1 MLELLQG
8 PLLISI
14 LAGMVR
20 IATPLLFSAMGELV
34 TQRAG
39 IWNISVE
46 GTMLLGA
53 VVAYVVASTTGS
65 PWLALLAAVL
75 ACALISLIMSFVTIV
90 LKAEQFVAGLAL
102 NLLASG
108 LTLFWFQTY
117 VIGREPPKFAGFDQ
131 VDVPLLS
138 DIPFL
143 GPILFSQRL
152 LTYVAFL
159 LPVAVWFFLY
169 RTKYGLEIRCV
180 GENPKALDVKGLS
193 VGWRQ
198 CLAIMFGSLMSGFGG
213 AFLMLGYSDRF
224 VPDLIAGRGWL
235 VVVAIIAGNWMPFRV
250 VGAIFIFALLE
261 AVAIHAQVV
270 GVSIPHHF
278 FLILPYV
285 ASLVLLAGLR
295 SRTHQPEALGVPY
308 SRE

>member
-65 PWLALLAAVL
+65 PWLALLAALL

-131 VDVPLLS
+131 VDVPILS

-143 GPILFSQRL
+143 GPVLFSQRL

>member
-1 MLELLQG
+1 MLDLLQG
-8 PLLISI
+8 PLIISI
-14 LAGMVR
+14 LAGMIR

-34 TQRAG
+34 TQRSG

-53 VVAYVVASTTGS
+53 VVAYFVASTTGS
-65 PWLALLAAVL
+65 PWIALLAAVL
-75 ACALISLIMSFVTIV
+75 ACALISLIMSFITIV

-117 VIGREPPKFAGFDQ
+117 IIGREPPKFIGFEQ
-131 VDVPLLS
+131 VNIPLLS
-138 DIPFL
+138 EIPFF

-159 LPVAVWFFLY
+159 MPVAVWFFLY
-169 RTKYGLEIRCV
+169 RTRYGLEIRCA

-193 VGWRQ
+193 VGRRQ

-261 AVAIHAQVV
+261 AIAIHAQVI

-278 FLILPYV
+278 FLMLPYV
-285 ASLVLLAGLR
+285 ASLVLLAGLK

>member
-1 MLELLQG
+1 MLELMQG

-14 LAGMVR
+14 LAGTVR

-65 PWLALLAAVL
+65 PWLGLLVAVL
-75 ACALISLIMSFVTIV
+75 ACAVISLIMSFVTIV

-117 VIGREPPKFAGFDQ
+117 IIGREPPKFVGFAQ
-131 VDVPLLS
+131 VDIPILS
-138 DIPFL
+138 DIPVL
-143 GPILFSQRL
+143 GAVLFSQRL
-152 LTYVAFL
+152 LTYLAFL

-169 RTKYGLEIRCV
+169 RTKFGLEIRCV

-235 VVVAIIAGNWMPFRV
+235 VVVAIIAGNWMPFRI

-278 FLILPYV
+278 FLVLPYV

>member
-75 ACALISLIMSFVTIV
+75 ACALISLIMSFVTII

-131 VDVPLLS
+131 VDVPILS
-138 DIPFL
+138 DIRFL

-152 LTYVAFL
+152 LTYVAFV

-270 GVSIPHHF
+270 GMSIPHHF

>member
-131 VDVPLLS
+131 VDIPLLS
-138 DIPFL
+138 DIPFF

>member
-131 VDVPLLS
+131 VDIPLLS
-138 DIPFL
+138 DIPVL

-152 LTYVAFL
+152 LTYFAFL

-285 ASLVLLAGLR
+285 ASLILLAGLR

>member
-131 VDVPLLS
+131 VDVPILS

-143 GPILFSQRL
+143 GPVLFSQRL

>member
-1 MLELLQG
+1 MLELFQG
-8 PLLISI
+8 PLFISI
-14 LAGMVR
+14 LAAMVR

-34 TQRAG
+34 TQRSG

-53 VVAYVVASTTGS
+53 VVAYVIASTTGS
-65 PWLALLAAVL
+65 PWLALLVAVL
-75 ACALISLIMSFVTIV
+75 ACAALSLILSFVTIV
-90 LKAEQFVAGLAL
+90 LKSEQFIAGLAL

-117 VIGREPPKFAGFDQ
+117 IIGRDPPKFAGFEA
-131 VDVPLLS
+131 VEIPYLS
-138 DIPFL
+138 DIPIL
-143 GPILFSQRL
+143 GTVLFSQRL
-152 LTYVAFL
+152 LTYVSFL
-159 LPVAVWFFLY
+159 LPIAVWFFLY
-169 RTKYGLEIRCV
+169 RTRYGLEIRCV
-180 GENPKALDVKGLS
+180 GENPKALDVKGLN
-193 VGWRQ
+193 VGRRQ

-261 AVAIHAQVV
+261 AIGIHAQVV
-270 GVSIPHHF
+270 GVSIPHHV
-278 FLILPYV
+278 FLVLPYV

-295 SRTHQPEALGVPY
+295 SRTHQPVALGIPY
-308 SRE
+308 RRE

>member
-138 DIPFL
+138 DIPFF

>member
-131 VDVPLLS
+131 VDIPLLS

-143 GPILFSQRL
+143 GSILFSQRL

>member
-75 ACALISLIMSFVTIV
+75 ACALISIIMSFVTIV

-131 VDVPLLS
+131 VDIPLLS

-285 ASLVLLAGLR
+285 ASLALLAGLR

>member
-131 VDVPLLS
+131 VDVPILS

-152 LTYVAFL
+152 LTYVAFV

>member
-131 VDVPLLS
+131 VDIPILS

-143 GPILFSQRL
+143 GPVLFSQRL

-198 CLAIMFGSLMSGFGG
+198 CLAIMFGSMMSGFGG

>member
-131 VDVPLLS
+131 VDVPILS

-143 GPILFSQRL
+143 GPVLFSQRL

-169 RTKYGLEIRCV
+169 RTKYGLEIRSV

>member
-1 MLELLQG
+1 M
-8 PLLISI
+8 P
-14 LAGMVR
+14 V
-20 IATPLLFSAMGELV
+20 
-34 TQRAG
+34 
-39 IWNISVE
+39 
-46 GTMLLGA
+46 
-53 VVAYVVASTTGS
+53 
-65 PWLALLAAVL
+65 
-75 ACALISLIMSFVTIV
+75 
-90 LKAEQFVAGLAL
+90 
-102 NLLASG
+102 
-108 LTLFWFQTY
+108 
-117 VIGREPPKFAGFDQ
+117 
-131 VDVPLLS
+131 
-138 DIPFL
+138 L

-152 LTYVAFL
+152 LTDFAFL
-159 LPVAVWFFLY
+159 LPVAVWIFLY

-198 CLAIMFGSLMSGFGG
+198 CLAIMFGSLIS
-213 AFLMLGYSDRF
+213 ALAVLMLGCSDRF
-224 VPDLIAGRGWL
+224 VPDLIARRGWL

-278 FLILPYV
+278 FLILPYA

-308 SRE
+308 SRKRSRVRLREAWPDFCLSSARPGILCEGLRRAGVAIRGASGFPNHFTSGCRPAD

>member
-131 VDVPLLS
+131 VDIPILS

-143 GPILFSQRL
+143 GPVLFSQRL
-152 LTYVAFL
+152 LTYVAFV

-193 VGWRQ
+193 VGRRQ

>member
-8 PLLISI
+8 PLLVSI
-14 LAGMVR
+14 LVAMVR

-39 IWNISVE
+39 IWNIAVE

-53 VVAYVVASTTGS
+53 VVAYVVASSTGS

-75 ACALISLIMSFVTIV
+75 ACAAVSLIMSFVTIV
-90 LKAEQFVAGLAL
+90 LKSEQFVAGLAL

-108 LTLFWFQTY
+108 FTLFWFQTY
-117 VIGREPPKFAGFDQ
+117 IIGREPPKFVGFEA
-131 VDVPLLS
+131 VEIPLLS
-138 DIPFL
+138 DIPLL
-143 GPILFSQRL
+143 GQVLFSQRL
-152 LTYVAFL
+152 LTYVAFF
-159 LPVAVWFFLY
+159 LPVIVWSFLY
-169 RTKYGLEIRCV
+169 RTRYGLETRCV
-180 GENPKALDVKGLS
+180 GENPKALDVKGMS
-193 VGWRQ
+193 VGRRQ
-198 CLAIMFGSLMSGFGG
+198 CLAIMFGSLMSGLGG

-270 GVSIPHHF
+270 GVSIPHHI
-278 FLILPYV
+278 FLVLPYV

-295 SRTHQPEALGVPY
+295 SRTHQPVSLGIPY

>member
-1 MLELLQG
+1 MLELFQG
-8 PLLISI
+8 PLFISI
-14 LAGMVR
+14 LAAMVR

-53 VVAYVVASTTGS
+53 VVAYVIASSTGS
-65 PWLALLAAVL
+65 PWLALFVAVL
-75 ACALISLIMSFVTIV
+75 ACALLSVILSFVTIV
-90 LKAEQFVAGLAL
+90 LKSEQFIAGLAL

-117 VIGREPPKFAGFDQ
+117 IIGRDPPKFAGFEAVEIQ
-131 VDVPLLS
+131 YLS
-138 DIPFL
+138 DIPVL
-143 GPILFSQRL
+143 GTVLFSQRV
-152 LTYVAFL
+152 LTYVSFL
-159 LPVAVWFFLY
+159 LPLAVWFFLY
-169 RTKYGLEIRCV
+169 RTRYGLEVRCV

-193 VGWRQ
+193 VGSRR
-198 CLAIMFGSLMSGFGG
+198 CLAIMFGSVMSGFGG

-261 AVAIHAQVV
+261 AVGIHAQVV
-270 GVSIPHHF
+270 GVSVPHHV
-278 FLILPYV
+278 FLVLPYV

-295 SRTHQPEALGVPY
+295 SRTHQPAALGIPY
-308 SRE
+308 RRE

>member
-131 VDVPLLS
+131 VDIPLLS

>member
-1 MLELLQG
+1 MLDLLQG
-8 PLLISI
+8 PLIISI
-14 LAGMVR
+14 LAGMIR

-34 TQRAG
+34 TQRSG

-53 VVAYVVASTTGS
+53 VVAYFVASTTGS
-65 PWLALLAAVL
+65 PWIALLAAVL
-75 ACALISLIMSFVTIV
+75 ACALISLIMSFITIV

-117 VIGREPPKFAGFDQ
+117 IIGREPPKFIGFEQ
-131 VDVPLLS
+131 VN
-138 DIPFL
+138 IPFL
-143 GPILFSQRL
+143 SEIPFFGPILFSQRL

-159 LPVAVWFFLY
+159 MPVAVWFFLY
-169 RTKYGLEIRCV
+169 RTRYGLEIRCA

-193 VGWRQ
+193 VGRRQ

-261 AVAIHAQVV
+261 AIAIHAQVI

-278 FLILPYV
+278 FLMLPYV
-285 ASLVLLAGLR
+285 ASLVLLAGLK

>member
-102 NLLASG
+102 NLLATG

-131 VDVPLLS
+131 VDIPLLS

-152 LTYVAFL
+152 LTYVAFV

-261 AVAIHAQVV
+261 AIAIHAQVV

>member
-131 VDVPLLS
+131 VDVPILS

-159 LPVAVWFFLY
+159 LPVVVWFFLY

>member
-102 NLLASG
+102 NLLATG

-131 VDVPLLS
+131 VDIPLLS

-152 LTYVAFL
+152 LTYVAFV

-169 RTKYGLEIRCV
+169 RTKFGLEIRCV

-198 CLAIMFGSLMSGFGG
+198 CLATMFGSLMSGFGG

-261 AVAIHAQVV
+261 AIAIHAQVV